1 MGRARAAVVAAIAS
15 FSVYAVPLVGPHAV
29 WLVGETLLHSTRRP
43 GFEPAWLAAEVAA
56 AVGLQVA
63 AGLVAYWVLRR
74 PRSARPVIALLV
86 AAPTIV
92 AVTDWLFLVA
102 IPTRFLVERE
112 AAVERVTWPIECRVP
127 DRMLFNGG
135 VPGPAWAV
143 DSQGERA
150 WLDGCRLQAL
160 PPVARDPGAM
170 PIARAASG
178 RLLVMRAAR
187 DGTQTWAWVDPAGVP
202 VDLTPPEGRWPSYSA
217 PLLSRDGAWVVWTVR
232 DGGAQPPPQA
242 LLVRAVSGGDEKRV
256 PLRAL
261 PVGSVRPIEF
271 DARAGEITLAVSE
284 RTFVAVGL
292 DGGVRWGP
300 LRPTDVEP
308 LSTTFRRVGADGW
321 VAWDGYRES
330 DSYRL
335 AWSLP
340 AGRGLYRLPKGRS
353 IVGVDVDAASVLIA
367 LSMTGTVSLG
377 DIHDAVVVLR
387 AADGAE
393 VFRRFLPR
401 YTRTAVA
408 FVDGGRFAYSDW
420 VGQRA
425 EVRVLRIAER

>member
-1 MGRARAAVVAAIAS
+1 MGRARAAVFAAVAS

-29 WLVGETLLHSTRRP
+29 WLVGETLLHGTRRP
-43 GFEPAWLAAEVAA
+43 GFDSAWLAAEVAA
-56 AVGLQVA
+56 AAALQLA
-63 AGLVAYWVLRR
+63 TGAVAYWVFRR

-86 AAPTIV
+86 AAPTIL
-92 AVTDWLFLVA
+92 AVTDWLFIVA

-112 AAVERVTWPIECRVP
+112 TAAEHATWPIECRVP
-127 DRMLFNGG
+127 DRVLFNGG
-135 VPGPAWAV
+135 APGPAWAI

-150 WLDGCRLQAL
+150 WLDGCRVEAL
-160 PPVARDPGAM
+160 PPIARDPRSM
-170 PIARAASG
+170 PLARATSG
-178 RLLVMRAAR
+178 RLLVRRTAR
-187 DGTQTWAWVDPAGVP
+187 DGTDTWVWVDPGGVP
-202 VDLTPPEGRWPSYSA
+202 VDLTPPEARWPSYSA

-232 DGGAQPPPQA
+232 DGDAQPPPQA
-242 LLVRAVSGGDEKRV
+242 LLVRAMSGGDARRV
-256 PLRAL
+256 PLRAVPL
-261 PVGSVRPIEF
+261 GSIRPIDF
-271 DARAGEITLAVSE
+271 DSRTGEITLAVNE

-292 DGGVRWGP
+292 EGAVRWGP
-300 LRPTDVEP
+300 LRPTEVEP
-308 LSTTFRRVGADGW
+308 LSMTFRRIGVDGW

-330 DSYRL
+330 DAYRL

-340 AGRGLYRLPKGRS
+340 AGHGLHRLPKGRS
-353 IVGVDVDAASVLIA
+353 IVGVDVDPSGELIA

-425 EVRVLRIAER
+425 EVRVLRIVGR

>member
-1 MGRARAAVVAAIAS
+1 MFAAFAS

-29 WLVGETLLHSTRRP
+29 WLVGETLVQSTRRP
-43 GFEPAWLAAEVAA
+43 NFEPAWLAADIAA
-56 AVGLQVA
+56 AVGLQFV
-63 AGLVAYWVLRR
+63 AGLVAYWVFRR

-102 IPTRFLVERE
+102 IPTRFLVEPE
-112 AAVERVTWPIECRVP
+112 AAAERATWPIECRVP

-135 VPGPAWAV
+135 VPGPAWAI
-143 DSQGERA
+143 DSNGERA
-150 WLDGCRLQAL
+150 RLDGCRLEAL
-160 PPVARDPGAM
+160 PPIARDPGST
-170 PIARAASG
+170 PVARATSG

-187 DGTQTWAWVDPAGVP
+187 DGTQTWAWVDPDGTS
-202 VDLTPPEGRWPSYSA
+202 VDLTPPEARWPAYSA
-217 PLLSRDGAWVVWTVR
+217 PLLSRDGAWVVWVVR
-232 DGGAQPPPQA
+232 DGDAQPPPQA
-242 LLVRAVSGGDEKRV
+242 LLVRALTGGGGRRV
-256 PLRAL
+256 PLRGL
-261 PVGSVRPIEF
+261 PLGSVVPIEF
-271 DARAGEITLAVSE
+271 DPRAGEIALALSE

-308 LSTTFRRVGADGW
+308 LSMTFRRIGADGW
-321 VAWDGYRES
+321 VAWDGYR
-330 DSYRL
+330 DSAAYRL

-340 AGRGLYRLPKGRS
+340 AGHGLYRLPKGRS
-353 IVGVDVDAASVLIA
+353 IVGVDVDSAGALIA
-367 LSMTGTVSLG
+367 LSVTGTVGLG

-408 FVDGGRFAYSDW
+408 FDGERFAYSDW

-425 EVRVLRIAER
+425 EVRVLRIAGR

>member
-1 MGRARAAVVAAIAS
+1 MLAAIAS
-15 FSVYAVPLVGPHAV
+15 FAVYGVPLVGPHAV
-29 WLVGETLLHSTRRP
+29 WLVGETLLRARRRP
-43 GFEPAWLAAEVAA
+43 GFEPAWLAAEVGA
-56 AVGLQVA
+56 AVGLQVV
-63 AGLVAYWVLRR
+63 AGLVAYWVFRR

-86 AAPTIV
+86 AAPTII
-92 AVTDWLFLVA
+92 AVTDWLFLIA
-102 IPTRFLVERE
+102 IPTRFLVEPE
-112 AAVERVTWPIECRVP
+112 AAAEHAAWPIECRVP

-135 VPGPAWAV
+135 VPGPVWAV
-143 DSQGERA
+143 DSRGERA
-150 WLDGCRLQAL
+150 RLDGCRLEAL
-160 PPVARDPGAM
+160 PPIARDPGST
-170 PIARAASG
+170 PVARATSG

-187 DGTQTWAWVDPAGVP
+187 DGTAAWAWVDPGGVP
-202 VDLTPPEGRWPSYSA
+202 VDLTPPATRWPSYSA
-217 PLLSRDGAWVVWTVR
+217 PLLSRDGASVVWVVR
-232 DGGAQPPPQA
+232 DGDAQPPPQA
-242 LLVRAVSGGDEKRV
+242 LLVRALSGGGERRV
-256 PLRAL
+256 SLRGL
-261 PVGSVRPIEF
+261 PPGSVVPIGF
-271 DARAGEITLAVSE
+271 DSPAGEITLAVSE
-284 RTFVAVGL
+284 RTFVAVDL

-300 LRPTDVEP
+300 LRPMEVEP
-308 LSTTFRRVGADGW
+308 LSMTFRRIGAAGW

-330 DSYRL
+330 DAYRL

-353 IVGVDVDAASVLIA
+353 IIGVDVDSTGALIA
-367 LSMTGTVSLG
+367 LSMTGIVSLG

-408 FVDGGRFAYSDW
+408 FLDAERFAYSDW

>member
-1 MGRARAAVVAAIAS
+1 
-15 FSVYAVPLVGPHAV
+15 V
-29 WLVGETLLHSTRRP
+29 WLVGETLLKARRRP
-43 GFEPAWLAAEVAA
+43 GFDPAWLAAEVGA
-56 AVGLQVA
+56 AVGLQLV
-63 AGLVAYWVLRR
+63 AGLVAYWVFRR

-86 AAPTIV
+86 AAPTII
-92 AVTDWLFLVA
+92 AVTDWVFLIA
-102 IPTRFLVERE
+102 IPTRFLVEPE
-112 AAVERVTWPIECRVP
+112 AAAEHAAWPLECRVP

-135 VPGPAWAV
+135 VPGPAWAIN
-143 DSQGERA
+143 SQGERA

-160 PPVARDPGAM
+160 PSMARDPGAM

-187 DGTQTWAWVDPAGVP
+187 DGTQTWAWVDPGGVP

-217 PLLSRDGAWVVWTVR
+217 PLLSSDGVWVVWTVR
-232 DGGAQPPPQA
+232 DGDAQPPPQA
-242 LLVRAVSGGDEKRV
+242 LLVRAVTGGDERRV
-256 PLRAL
+256 RLRAL
-261 PVGSVRPIEF
+261 PLGSVRPISF

-300 LRPTDVEP
+300 LRPTEVEP
-308 LSTTFRRVGADGW
+308 LSTTFRRIGAAGW

-330 DSYRL
+330 EAYRL

-353 IVGVDVDAASVLIA
+353 IVGVDVDPTGALIA

-408 FVDGGRFAYSDW
+408 FLDAERFAYSDW
-420 VGQRA
+420 VGPRA

>member
-1 MGRARAAVVAAIAS
+1 MLAAVGS
-15 FSVYAVPLVGPHAV
+15 FAVYGVPLVGPHAV
-29 WLVGETLLHSTRRP
+29 WLVGETLLRARRRP
-43 GFEPAWLAAEVAA
+43 GFEPAWLAAEVGA
-56 AVGLQVA
+56 AVALQLV

-86 AAPTIV
+86 AVPTII
-92 AVTDWLFLVA
+92 AVTDWLFLIA
-102 IPTRFLVERE
+102 IPTRFLVEPE
-112 AAVERVTWPIECRVP
+112 AAAEHAAWPIECRVP

-135 VPGPAWAV
+135 VPGPVWAV
-143 DSQGERA
+143 DSRGERA
-150 WLDGCRLQAL
+150 RLDGCRLEPL
-160 PPVARDPGAM
+160 PPIARDPGST
-170 PIARAASG
+170 PVARATSG

-187 DGTQTWAWVDPAGVP
+187 DGTQTWAWVDPGGAP
-202 VDLTPPEGRWPSYSA
+202 VDLAPPDMRWPSYSA
-217 PLLSRDGAWVVWTVR
+217 PLLSRDGASVVWVVR
-232 DGGAQPPPQA
+232 DGDAQPPPQA
-242 LLVRAVSGGDEKRV
+242 LLVRKLGGGGERRV
-256 PLRAL
+256 PLRGL
-261 PVGSVRPIEF
+261 PQGSVVPIGF
-271 DARAGEITLAVSE
+271 DSPAGEITLAVSE
-284 RTFVAVGL
+284 RTFVTVDL

-300 LRPTDVEP
+300 LRPTEVEP
-308 LSTTFRRVGADGW
+308 LSMTFRRIGAAGW

-330 DSYRL
+330 DAYRL

-353 IVGVDVDAASVLIA
+353 IVGVDVDSTGALIA

-387 AADGAE
+387 AGDGVE

-408 FVDGGRFAYSDW
+408 FLDAERFAYSDW